1 MNKKGQLGMDIVRK
15 FLGVFLVIA
24 IIGFALIV
32 ALANLNTNT
41 GLTGLSSTNANSVL
55 NNVSGGV
62 ATLFGNAGTWMV
74 MLGVAVLIL
83 IIGVVIFAV
92 NRFGKG

>member
-1 MNKKGQLGMDIVRK
+1 MDIVKK

-32 ALANLNTNT
+32 ALANLNSNT
-41 GLTGLSSTNANSVL
+41 GLTGQASTDATSTL
-55 NNVSGGV
+55 NNVSSGI
-62 ATLFGNAGTWMV
+62 ATLFGNTGTWMV

-92 NRFGKG
+92 NRFGK